1 MSNIAIMTDSNCGI
15 MPDEGRDLG
24 IYVLPMPV
32 IIDGQTYYEGVDIT
46 LDEFFKKQ
54 TEGADITTSQPSPGD
69 VEAMW
74 TELLKT
80 HDEVLFVPM
89 SGGLSN
95 TCQTALMLSG
105 EDEFAGRVFVVN
117 NRRISVTQA
126 QSVLDAKLLAEEGK
140 TASEIKEILEAEAL
154 DASIYIA
161 VDTLEYLKKGGR
173 ITAAAAAIGTVLKL
187 KPVLTIQGDKL
198 DSFAKARGLK
208 AAFRIM
214 LNAVKNENFDAI
226 VLSGGP
232 GTYDVMDNSELLEIL
247 VRHRSRGAV
256 IAAICAAPLVLC
268 RAGILD
274 GSLKCTGHTSILP
287 KLGNCN
293 ASALVVSDSRVIT
306 SQGAGTAVEFALE
319 IVRELEGG
327 KVSNEVAKSI
337 CFIK

>member
-15 MPDEGRDLG
+15 MPDDGRDLG

-32 IIDGQTYYEGVDIT
+32 IIDGQTYYEGIDIT

-214 LNAVKNENFDAI
+214 LNAVKNDISSRFSHLGEDSVLKVGIANTLMEPEKLEMFKDEMKKNFPDMELFYLPLTMSI
-226 VLSGGP
+226 GTHTGP
-232 GTYDVMDNSELLEIL
+232 GALGI
-247 VRHRSRGAV
+247 GAV
-256 IAAICAAPLVLC
+256 RYHKRSV
-268 RAGILD
+268 
-274 GSLKCTGHTSILP
+274 
-287 KLGNCN
+287 
-293 ASALVVSDSRVIT
+293 
-306 SQGAGTAVEFALE
+306 
-319 IVRELEGG
+319 
-327 KVSNEVAKSI
+327 
-337 CFIK
+337 

>member
-32 IIDGQTYYEGVDIT
+32 IIDGQTYYEGIDIT

-140 TASEIKEILEAEAL
+140 TAAEIKGILEAEAL

-214 LNAVKNENFDAI
+214 LNAVKNDISSRSSHLGEDSVLKVGIANTLKKKKKLEMFKDEMKKNFPDMELFYLPLTMSI
-226 VLSGGP
+226 GTHTGP
-232 GTYDVMDNSELLEIL
+232 GALGI
-247 VRHRSRGAV
+247 GAV
-256 IAAICAAPLVLC
+256 RYHKRSV
-268 RAGILD
+268 
-274 GSLKCTGHTSILP
+274 
-287 KLGNCN
+287 
-293 ASALVVSDSRVIT
+293 
-306 SQGAGTAVEFALE
+306 
-319 IVRELEGG
+319 
-327 KVSNEVAKSI
+327 
-337 CFIK
+337 

>member
-15 MPDEGRDLG
+15 MPDEGRDLR

-32 IIDGQTYYEGVDIT
+32 IIDGQTYYEGIDIT

-214 LNAVKNENFDAI
+214 LNAVKNDISSRFFFFLEDSVLKVGIANTLMEPEKLEMFKDEMKKNFPDMELFYLPLTMSI
-226 VLSGGP
+226 GTHTGP
-232 GTYDVMDNSELLEIL
+232 GTLGI
-247 VRHRSRGAV
+247 GAV
-256 IAAICAAPLVLC
+256 RYHKRSV
-268 RAGILD
+268 
-274 GSLKCTGHTSILP
+274 
-287 KLGNCN
+287 
-293 ASALVVSDSRVIT
+293 
-306 SQGAGTAVEFALE
+306 
-319 IVRELEGG
+319 
-327 KVSNEVAKSI
+327 
-337 CFIK
+337 